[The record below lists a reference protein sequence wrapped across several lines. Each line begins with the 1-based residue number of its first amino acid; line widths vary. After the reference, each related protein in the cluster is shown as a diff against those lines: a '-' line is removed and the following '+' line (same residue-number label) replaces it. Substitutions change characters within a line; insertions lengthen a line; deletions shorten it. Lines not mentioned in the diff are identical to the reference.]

1 MKQHDQKSQCI
12 LYVFFFFFVTI
23 LNSSVQI
30 VQTILPDIS
39 KNLTRHSLCTDVPH
53 EQGDFSK
60 HGSKQI

>member
-1 MKQHDQKSQCI
+1 MKQDNQMSQYV
-12 LYVFFFFFVTI
+12 LYVFFLFFVTI

-30 VQTILPDIS
+30 VQTVVSDIF
-39 KNLTRHSLCTDVPH
+39 KNVIRHSLCTDVPH